1 MTRHFLEID
10 DLSPTEL
17 DEVMNRAEAPPGD
30 VPAIL
35 RSRSVAL
42 VFEKASARTRN
53 SSEAAVAQLGGHPVS
68 IRAEEIGI
76 DTRESAEDVARTLG
90 CYHAALGARVYE
102 HSTLERMA
110 IAVDTEGMAV
120 PVVNLLSDL
129 GHPCQAI
136 ADLLTL
142 RQSFG
147 ATAGLK
153 VAYVGDANNVCRSLI
168 LAAALAG
175 IEMRVAAPPGYEL
188 SEADLDRVAGLGGT
202 LAVFDRPEQ
211 AVAEAD
217 AVYTDVWV
225 SMGQEFEEA
234 TRLARF
240 EGFCVDEALMAQAAP
255 RAIVMHCLP
264 AHRGVEI
271 SAGVVDGPRSRIWP
285 QAANR
290 MHAMRGLLWWLVE
303 MAGLRPE
310 GGGSGS
316 GPTGGSW

>member
-1 MTRHFLEID
+1 D
-10 DLSPTEL
+10 DLSPAEL
-17 DEVMNRAEAPPGD
+17 SDVMNRAEVPPAD

-35 RSRSVAL
+35 QARSVAL

-68 IRAEEIGI
+68 IRAEEVGI

-90 CYHAALGARVYE
+90 CYHASLGARVYE

-110 IAVDTEGMAV
+110 NAVDTEGMAV

-129 GHPCQAI
+129 GHPCQAV

-142 RQSFG
+142 RQCFG

-153 VAYVGDANNVCRSLI
+153 VAYVGDANNVCRSLV
-168 LAAALAG
+168 LAGALAG
-175 IEMRVAAPPGYEL
+175 IEMRVAAPPGYDL
-188 SEADLDRVAGLGGT
+188 SEADLDRVAGLGGD

-211 AVAEAD
+211 AVADAD

-225 SMGQEFEEA
+225 SMGQELEEA

-240 EGFCVDEALMAQAAP
+240 EGFCVDEALMARAAS

-264 AHRGVEI
+264 AHRGLEI
-271 SAGVVDGPRSRIWP
+271 SAEVVDGPRSRIWP

-290 MHAMRGLLWWLVE
+290 MHAMRGLWWWLVE
-303 MAGLRPE
+303 MAE
-310 GGGSGS
+310 GGR
-316 GPTGGSW
+316 